1 MRVKEH
7 NRRGKLPD
15 QKGDVSKVV
24 LEAKPDVKARAAAW
38 NSKRSMPCLPTF
50 GVRLRGS
57 PRLVLYCQMINGV
70 RESISDLRAHGSG
83 QALYNVGR

>member
-24 LEAKPDVKARAAAW
+24 LRAKPDVKARV
-38 NSKRSMPCLPTF
+38 
-50 GVRLRGS
+50 VRMKL
-57 PRLVLYCQMINGV
+57 
-70 RESISDLRAHGSG
+70 
-83 QALYNVGR
+83 